1 MRISDWSSDVCSS
14 DLRAAAVVILCS
26 SVAAAQAADQ
36 VAPVADTWRSVEA
49 HEAALPANAGA
60 VEPAQQTAV
69 ADATAKAAAYVPKTA
84 YDNSPYRFNAGKRF
98 TAAEFDA
105 WMKSR
110 GIRVAKGN
118 PAAGSAAAAA
128 TETPAA
134 TTNASDSNACNA
146 QAVSAC

>member
-1 MRISDWSSDVCSS
+1 MRTSVH
-14 DLRAAAVVILCS
+14 RAAALMILLS
-26 SVAAAQAADQ
+26 SVAAAQSADQ
-36 VAPVADTWRSVEA
+36 VAPVADTLRSVEA

-60 VEPAQQTAV
+60 VTLAQQTAV

-118 PAAGSAAAAA
+118 PAAGADAAAAVDTDAAAA
-128 TETPAA
+128 TH
-134 TTNASDSNACNA
+134 ASESNACNA

>member
-14 DLRAAAVVILCS
+14 DLRAAAVVILFS
-26 SVAAAQAADQ
+26 SVAAAQSADQ
-36 VAPVADTWRSVEA
+36 VAPVADTLRSVEA

-105 WMKSR
+105 WMKRSEEHTSELQSLMR
-110 GIRVAKGN
+110 I
-118 PAAGSAAAAA
+118 SY
-128 TETPAA
+128 
-134 TTNASDSNACNA
+134 
-146 QAVSAC
+146 AVFCLNKKKKQTKN